1 MKNIVIGCL
10 VLSLA
15 GCSAGVVNQS
25 KKIVGHKLYQDS
37 TENLTSHLRIQQG
50 ENFSVRMYPNGC
62 MTSMQPKFLMSPEVE
77 NINILGGQIRYK
89 TKLLNMS
96 FPPKDIQFAEFKIP
110 SERFLA
116 LSAYKSYHTGSE
128 MRGCSVNAVYKFAT
142 NKNYELLDN
151 SGGIKCSLEIN
162 EIMPNGDRVELKALR
177 YLNNVN
183 EWAGCDAQLKGL

>member
-1 MKNIVIGCL
+1 MKSIVIGFL

-37 TENLTSHLRIQQG
+37 TENLTSHLRIQQS

-116 LSAYKSYHTGSE
+116 FSAYKSYHTGSE

-162 EIMPNGDRVELKALR
+162 EIMPNGDRVELKPLR